1 MIENSSK
8 KKSKFSTIVIVII
21 IICCIGLI
29 GKACGLS
36 SSHKSYSSSL
46 SYKSSGEVRCWYCSK
61 VIYNDGRAI
70 HCSHKYQ
77 NSYVCDYCGTTNVI
91 K

>member
-1 MIENSSK
+1 MENNGK
-8 KKSKFSTIVIVII
+8 KKSRFSTIVVVLI

-29 GKACGLS
+29 GKACGSS
-36 SSHKSYSSSL
+36 SSHKSYSSSYK
-46 SYKSSGEVRCWYCSK
+46 SSKSSGEVRCWYCSK
-61 VIYNDGRAI
+61 VIYNNGRAI